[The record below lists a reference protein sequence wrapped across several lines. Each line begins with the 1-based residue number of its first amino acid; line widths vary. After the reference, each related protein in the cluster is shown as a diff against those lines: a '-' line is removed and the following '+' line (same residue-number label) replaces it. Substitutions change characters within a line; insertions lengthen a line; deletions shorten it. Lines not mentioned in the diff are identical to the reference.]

1 MFSDFEIVGLEEVYL
16 RIPHFTKAIV
26 LGDKFNFSELNELW
40 LHNNNIEDI
49 TPLKKF
55 KTGKIEVLSLFG
67 NKIDK
72 DKFANTIQQMQENI
86 Y

>member
-1 MFSDFEIVGLEEVYL
+1 
-16 RIPHFTKAIV
+16 
-26 LGDKFNFSELNELW
+26 LNELW

-49 TPLKKF
+49 TPLIKF

-72 DKFANTIQQMQENI
+72 DKFANTIQQMQETIKNFQFKEVI
-86 Y
+86 F